1 MPSAITFSQII
12 QEANGLFKVEAI
24 ASGNLNYC
32 NWREDRTI
40 ICPSATGFISV
51 SKVTVNFAR
60 FVVRVSAIKI
70 SFDVSVKLNPY
81 NNRLQ
86 FNITNTSMKD
96 VNFSFELPSGTIVT
110 SADYTYILDTIRA
123 MIKGKLSIDTVTK
136 KLDAS
141 FEEIFLVIN
150 FQSGKVSDNIKYYF
164 HFTPKGLTF
173 PSDNGIQ
180 CRFEGTA
187 KVRNTSSPDEAIE
200 LPFPDVP
207 TNHDA
212 VFHVSNCAFRSLFW
226 AYQLLGMF
234 DFTMDG
240 FRAESQHKLM
250 FTTEFFCPSKFY
262 ADYPN
267 RNLVV
272 QVDVIEKPTV
282 LCQVKTVSYTCLVT
296 IWLAQLGSGIARD
309 KQICK
314 IHVTETA
321 HMRGFALSSNIHTF
335 AQSLTFDL
343 FLQSQNR
350 SFIHKVVSKYEGID
364 SETLSKLWKLVLSP
378 IVMYRLNVA
387 SRAGVPIPSLLKGVY
402 KDWEISFTDQFVT
415 VAVNFGSKNKFMFF
429 LPSHAGPM
437 LDSHKYINFS
447 Y

>member
-1 MPSAITFSQII
+1 M
-12 QEANGLFKVEAI
+12 QEANGLFKVQAI
-24 ASGNLNYC
+24 ASGNLYYC

-40 ICPSATGFISV
+40 ISPSASGFISV
-51 SKVTVNFAR
+51 TKAIVNLAR
-60 FVVRVSAIKI
+60 FIVRVSAIKI
-70 SFDVSVKLNPY
+70 SFDVSVELNPH

-86 FNITNTSMKD
+86 FDIANTSMKD
-96 VNFSFELPSGTIVT
+96 VNFSFKLPSGTN
-110 SADYTYILDTIRA
+110 ADFTYISDTIEA
-123 MIKGKLSIDTVTK
+123 MIKEKLSIHTVTK
-136 KLDAS
+136 TLDAS
-141 FEEIFLVIN
+141 FEEIFSVIN
-150 FQSGKVSDNIKYYF
+150 FQSGKVSDSIKYYF
-164 HFTPKGLTF
+164 HFTPNGLTF
-173 PSDNGIQ
+173 PMDNGIQ
-180 CRFEGTA
+180 CRFDGTV
-187 KVRNTSSPDEAIE
+187 KVRNISSPDEVKE

-240 FRAESQHKLM
+240 FRAESQFKLM

-262 ADYPN
+262 TDYPS

-309 KQICK
+309 KEVCK
-314 IHVTETA
+314 LQVTETA

-343 FLQSQNR
+343 FLQSQNK
-350 SFIHKVVSKYEGID
+350 SFIHKVASKYEGID
-364 SETLSKLWKLVLSP
+364 SEALSKLWKLVLSP

-402 KDWEISFTDQFVT
+402 KDWEITFTDKFAT
-415 VAVNFGSKNKFMFF
+415 VSVNFGSKNKFMFF